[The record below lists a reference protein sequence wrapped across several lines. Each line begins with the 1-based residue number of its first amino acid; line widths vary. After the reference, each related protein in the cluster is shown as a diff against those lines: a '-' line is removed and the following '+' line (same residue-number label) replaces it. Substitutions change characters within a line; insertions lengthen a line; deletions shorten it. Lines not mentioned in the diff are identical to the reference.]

1 MEPFGEDR
9 QDLRAAY
16 IAYTIACTVPRGKN
30 AGSGPKFED
39 FVLKFA
45 WEEKDP
51 ETPEQI
57 AAKIKAAFA
66 AYGTG
71 GTQTERVQV
80 RKGQPPQ

>member
-9 QDLRAAY
+9 EDLRAAL
-16 IAYTIACTVPRGKN
+16 IAFTAACTVPRGKSL
-30 AGSGPKFED
+30 GSGPKFED

-45 WEEKDP
+45 WEEKEP

-66 AYGTG
+66 AYGAG
-71 GTQTERVQV
+71 GVQTERVRI
-80 RKGQPPQ
+80 RKGQRPE